1 MKNIFLFSK
10 GMDLQVRQVSHHIDH
25 EFEWEPYF
33 GLYIKFMQIIPFMV
47 KWCSTDKIVYIKAI
61 RMLFKKLFEDQNST
75 GQEECTQNIG
85 EKATTCI
92 EYQVSSKPVA
102 LHHPLTRL
110 LAGKLLRLQTIFLWP
125 AFLFDLSF
133 HQNLLGFM

>member
-1 MKNIFLFSK
+1 
-10 GMDLQVRQVSHHIDH
+10 MDLQVRQVSHHIDH

-75 GQEECTQNIG
+75 GQEECSQNIG

-110 LAGKLLRLQTIFLWP
+110 LAGMYIFQLFLQISNFHFFFKLFYFLRSEKPPGT
-125 AFLFDLSF
+125 S
-133 HQNLLGFM
+133 

>member
-1 MKNIFLFSK
+1 MGMNKKNSKMLLKLFIVPK

-75 GQEECTQNIG
+75 GQEECSQNIG

-110 LAGKLLRLQTIFLWP
+110 LAGIYIRISTMKP
-125 AFLFDLSF
+125 K
-133 HQNLLGFM
+133 